1 MKNFDWFDL
10 KKIKNFNI
18 LPILCAPSV
27 PLPLR
32 VDLQSVVPAKCKIN
46 VYNYEWAYLPSV

>member
-1 MKNFDWFDL
+1 MINFELFDL
-10 KKIKNFNI
+10 KNIKNVNI

-46 VYNYEWAYLPSV
+46 KHIDEPVYLLSF